1 MSASVLIVNEIA
13 SEREELARA
22 LEAEGFTVVQADSAA
37 KAVQEVWEGS
47 FLVVFIANV
56 LTGTSATELSDTL
69 SQMAPEVET
78 FIHGKNDNKAQLVRK
93 AIDIRDGV
101 AAA

>member
-1 MSASVLIVNEIA
+1 MAAVLIVNEIT

-22 LEAEGFTVVQADSAA
+22 LEAEGFEVVQVDSAA
-37 KAVQEVWEGS
+37 AAVREIWEGS
-47 FLVVFIANV
+47 FLVVFIASV
-56 LTGTSATELSDTL
+56 LTGTNATHLSDQL
-69 SQMAPEVET
+69 NQMAPEVET
-78 FIHGKNDNKAQLVRK
+78 LIHGKNDNKAALVRK

>member
-37 KAVQEVWEGS
+37 KTVQEVWEGS
-47 FLVVFIANV
+47 FLVVFIASV

>member
-1 MSASVLIVNEIA
+1 MSPSVMLVNEIA

-22 LEAEGFTVVQADSAA
+22 LEAEGFKVVEAESADEAIR
-37 KAVQEVWEGS
+37 QVWEGS
-47 FLVVFIANV
+47 FLVVFIASV
-56 LTGTSATELSDTL
+56 LAGTNPSQLAEQL

-78 FIHGKNDNKAQLVRK
+78 LIYSRNENRSRLVRK